1 MLDKCPF
8 CGGKDLEI
16 VDTVHKCKHIEILII
31 VCLECEK
38 DMIDT
43 KYPYKEG

>member
-31 VCLECEK
+31 VLMDK
-38 DMIDT
+38 DKIM
-43 KYPYKEG
+43 

>member
-1 MLDKCPF
+1 MLEECPF
-8 CGGKDLEI
+8 CGSEDLEI
-16 VDTVHKCKHIEILII
+16 VDTVHKCEHIEVLIVI
-31 VCLECEK
+31 CNHCAK